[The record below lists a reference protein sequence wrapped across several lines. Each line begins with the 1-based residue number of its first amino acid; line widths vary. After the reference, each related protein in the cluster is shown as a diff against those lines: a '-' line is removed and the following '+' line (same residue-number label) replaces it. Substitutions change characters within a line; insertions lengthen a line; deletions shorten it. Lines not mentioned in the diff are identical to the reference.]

1 MIAEIRLQQYRSYM
15 DQTFRFN
22 PGVNIIIGPNAS
34 GKTNILEAVMVACQG
49 GSYRASDQELINHEC
64 DWARIDLRLNN
75 SERIVRLV
83 KQEKTTKQFDIDGKT
98 YKRLG
103 NNQQIPIVL
112 FEPNHLL
119 LLSGSPELRR
129 SYLDGILEQ
138 IKPGYKKIKN
148 DYLKTLRHRNALLKT
163 PRTQPSDMFVWN
175 VRLSHLG
182 GIIAI
187 LRDELIQ
194 ELNLQITDQYRAI
207 SNDKKEIELMYKHLV
222 DKEQYESALLK
233 KLESNFELDIL
244 RGFTGVGPHREDV
257 EVTINHKSINSVASR
272 GEARSLVVGLKV
284 LEAEIIR
291 QKTNQKPLVLFDDVL
306 SELDVER
313 KLAIN
318 NLLVSH
324 QTLITAANIE
334 TTKAIKK
341 ELGVT
346 MINIKTN

>member
-1 MIAEIRLQQYRSYM
+1 MIAEIRLQQYRSYI

-34 GKTNILEAVMVACQG
+34 GKTNILEAVMVACRG

-64 DWARIDLRLNN
+64 DWARIDLRLDN
-75 SERIVRLV
+75 SERIVKLV
-83 KQEKTTKQFDIDGKT
+83 KQEKTTKQFDVDGKT

-129 SYLDGILEQ
+129 GYLDGILEQ

-187 LRDELIQ
+187 LRDELVQ
-194 ELNLQITDQYRAI
+194 ELNLQITDHYRAI
-207 SNDKKEIELMYKHLV
+207 SKDQKKIELEYKHLV
-222 DKEQYESALLK
+222 DKDQYESALLK

-244 RGFTGVGPHREDV
+244 RGFTGVGPHREDIKI
-257 EVTINHKSINSVASR
+257 TINNKSINSVASR
-272 GEARSLVVGLKV
+272 GESRSLVVALKI
-284 LEAEIIR
+284 LEAEIIKNVTS
-291 QKTNQKPLVLFDDVL
+291 QAPLILLDDVF
-306 SELDVER
+306 SELDILR
-313 KLAIN
+313 S
-318 NLLVSH
+318 NLLTSYISRA
-324 QTLITAANIE
+324 QSIL
-334 TTKAIKK
+334 TTTN
-341 ELGVT
+341 LG
-346 MINIKTN
+346 NIKSTKHSLIRLDD

>member
-64 DWARIDLRLNN
+64 DWARIDLRLDN

-129 SYLDGILEQ
+129 GYLDGILEQ

-163 PRTQPSDMFVWN
+163 PRTQLSDMFVWN

-194 ELNLQITDQYRAI
+194 ELNLQITDHYRAI
-207 SNDKKEIELMYKHLV
+207 SKDQKEIELMYKHLV

-244 RGFTGVGPHREDV
+244 RGFTGVGPHREDIKI
-257 EVTINHKSINSVASR
+257 TINNKSINSVASR
-272 GEARSLVVGLKV
+272 GEARSLVVALKI
-284 LEAEIIR
+284 LEAEIIKNVTS
-291 QKTNQKPLVLFDDVL
+291 QAPLILLDDVF
-306 SELDVER
+306 SELDILR
-313 KLAIN
+313 S
-318 NLLVSH
+318 NLLTSYISRAQSILTTTNLGNINSTKH
-324 QTLITAANIE
+324 SLIR
-334 TTKAIKK
+334 
-341 ELGVT
+341 LDD
-346 MINIKTN
+346 